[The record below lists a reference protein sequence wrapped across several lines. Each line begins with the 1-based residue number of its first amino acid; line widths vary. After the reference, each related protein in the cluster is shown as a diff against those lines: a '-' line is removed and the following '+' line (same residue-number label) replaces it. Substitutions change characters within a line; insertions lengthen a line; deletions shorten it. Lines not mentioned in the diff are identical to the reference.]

1 MTDSNYGTRHQPAV
15 RRHRFQDERIRHVC
29 RWRGL
34 YLRVGP
40 TGAKS
45 WIYRYMADGKRHD
58 MGLGPLNALSL
69 AEARAKAAELRRMR
83 VDGSDP
89 LRTREAQQAAVKLEA
104 AKAMSFKQC
113 AESYI
118 QAHATGWKNAKHAA
132 QWGSTLETYAYP
144 VLGGLPV
151 QGIETG
157 LIMQVLEPIWAT
169 KAETASRVRGRIEAI
184 LDWATTRGYRQG
196 ENPARWRG
204 HLNNLLPKRSKVAK
218 VEHHAALPYA
228 EMAEFMAALRK
239 QEGMGTRALEFAI
252 LTAAR
257 TGEVI
262 GTQWDEIDLTAAV
275 WTIPGDRMKAGREH
289 RIPLSD
295 RAVAILKEMA
305 VAGGNYL
312 FSGGRKG
319 KPLSNMAMLA
329 VLKRM
334 KRADLT
340 AHGFRSTFRDW
351 ASEAT
356 DTPHEV
362 AEMALA
368 HTIPNK
374 AEAAYRRGDLFEK
387 RRRLMEAWAAWCGS
401 TPISMQVND
410 AK

>member
-1 MTDSNYGTRHQPAV
+1 MARAINRLSAV
-15 RRHRFQDERIRHVC
+15 TVSRTKEPGMYADGG
-29 RWRGL
+29 GL

-289 RIPLSD
+289 RIPLTD
-295 RAVAILKEMA
+295 RAVAILKEM
-305 VAGGNYL
+305 V
-312 FSGGRKG
+312 
-319 KPLSNMAMLA
+319 
-329 VLKRM
+329 V
-334 KRADLT
+334 
-340 AHGFRSTFRDW
+340 H
-351 ASEAT
+351 
-356 DTPHEV
+356 
-362 AEMALA
+362 
-368 HTIPNK
+368 
-374 AEAAYRRGDLFEK
+374 RRGRVGQFL
-387 RRRLMEAWAAWCGS
+387 G
-401 TPISMQVND
+401 
-410 AK
+410 